1 MNKRKIPRQKQRYRT
16 FEIRGQT
23 IIIDDFTYRRLFKD
37 PDIPPRRKYTFI
49 QGFHFSGGYPSMVLK
64 NDKSISLSR
73 YIMHA
78 VRGDFVD
85 HKNRNRLDNRR
96 SNLRTVTA
104 RQNNLNRL
112 IKNNTGLIGVSKD
125 RYRKHFCV
133 RTDFKTKQG
142 HRLGFHCPDTP
153 FNRILTAL
161 ARDKFVLQEGEEE
174 YAPLNFPC
182 WKYEPLRRILL
193 KEDLNKYKQVSS
205 KKGSSKTGEH
215 LNKRIKKFLVSKAR
229 KKF

>member
-1 MNKRKIPRQKQRYRT
+1 MNKSKKQQKQNYRT

-23 IIIDDFTYRRLFKD
+23 IIIDDFIYRRLFKD

-64 NDKSISLSR
+64 NGKSICLSR

-78 VRGDFVD
+78 VKDDFVD
-85 HKNRNRLDNRR
+85 HRNRNRLDNRR
-96 SNLRTVTA
+96 YNLRLVTA

-112 IKNNTGLIGVSKD
+112 IKNNTGLIGVSKGRD
-125 RYRKHFCV
+125 RKHFCV
-133 RTDFKTKQG
+133 RTDFTTKHG
-142 HRLGFHCPDTP
+142 HRIGFHCPDIP

-161 ARDKFVLQEGEEE
+161 ARDKFVLQQGEEE

-182 WKYEPLRRILL
+182 WKFEPLRSILM
-193 KEDLNKYKQVSS
+193 KEDLSKYKENS
-205 KKGSSKTGEH
+205 KLKTKNSK
-215 LNKRIKKFLVSKAR
+215 LNKSILRFCRRMASRV
-229 KKF
+229 